1 MEGKTTRM
9 SIWRRLSYGY
19 LKLLEKTVGI
29 EWQNPECFSK
39 HNVVGFW
46 HEDSFAMNL
55 ALQAMEKEA
64 AVSVLVTPDEQGQY
78 FRYLLKRSG
87 REAVGIGYGF
97 LNAGTL
103 KELLDSLKNKRQS
116 VAIAMDGPFGP
127 RHIPKKLTYFLSEK
141 SQTELV
147 GVTVS
152 YSRAVSLSGQW
163 DHCHIPLPFSKIT
176 VRLDNYGVA
185 ACQYPPRIRLYQNEK
200 KCSIMSADNLLMQRG
215 TVFEEISSGIA
226 GKRQLM

>member
-1 MEGKTTRM
+1 MEERTRRM
-9 SIWRRLSYGY
+9 KIWQRLSYGY
-19 LKLLEKTVGI
+19 LKLLEKTVRI
-29 EWQNPECFSK
+29 EVRQPECYTG

-55 ALQAMEKEA
+55 ALRALSGDGDM
-64 AVSVLVTPDEQGQY
+64 SVLVTPDEQGQY
-78 FRYLLKRSG
+78 FRYLLKRCG
-87 REAVGIGYGF
+87 GDAVGLGSGF

-103 KELLDSLKNKRQS
+103 KEILDSLKDKKRS
-116 VAIAMDGPFGP
+116 VALAMDGPFGP

-141 SQTELV
+141 SGIDLV

-176 VRLDNYGVA
+176 VRFDNYGVA
-185 ACQYPPRIRLYQNEK
+185 ACQYPPRIRLYQDEK
-200 KCSIMSADNLLMQRG
+200 NCSIMSRDNLLTQRG
-215 TVFEEISSGIA
+215 TILEEISTGIA
-226 GKRQLM
+226 GQRQMM